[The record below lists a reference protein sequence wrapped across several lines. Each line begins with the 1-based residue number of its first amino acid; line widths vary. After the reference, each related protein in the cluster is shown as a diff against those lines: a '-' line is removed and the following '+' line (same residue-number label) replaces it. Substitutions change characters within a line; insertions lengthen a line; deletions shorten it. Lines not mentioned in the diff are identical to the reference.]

1 MARLLFLG
9 ASVSQLPAIRQAS
22 ADGHVVVACDGDA
35 NAVAF
40 GFCDVAA
47 VVDFSDVGAVAAL
60 AEREAVDGV
69 LAICTDRAVVP
80 AALVAERLGLPG
92 LEPRVARAMTH
103 KPTMRAELARCG
115 TPQPRSRTLQAG
127 TDWTALSPLRLPA

>member
-1 MARLLFLG
+1 MPRLLFLG
-9 ASVSQLPAIRQAS
+9 ASISQLPAIRYAKAQ
-22 ADGHVVVACDGDA
+22 GHRVIACDGDPA
-35 NAVAF
+35 AVAF
-40 GFCDVAA
+40 AHCDVAA

-103 KPTMRAELARCG
+103 KPTM
-115 TPQPRSRTLQAG
+115 
-127 TDWTALSPLRLPA
+127 

>member
-1 MARLLFLG
+1 M
-9 ASVSQLPAIRQAS
+9 
-22 ADGHVVVACDGDA
+22 
-35 NAVAF
+35 
-40 GFCDVAA
+40 
-47 VVDFSDVGAVAAL
+47 
-60 AEREAVDGV
+60 
-69 LAICTDRAVVP
+69 P

-127 TDWTALSPLRLPA
+127 TDWTALSPLRLPAVVKPADSGGQRGLFRIDRLAQLADVLPLTLAASRTGEAVL